1 MKKFLF
7 IIFILTYVMAA
18 GKIAITVKTSGDV
31 KHIHADKSPDSPLKL
46 GTGLANEDMIQTGK
60 DGFAVAM
67 YLDDKTTVKVR
78 ENSEFLIGGVRSEKG
93 INKRVS
99 ISYGT
104 MMADVSKQKGKEF
117 IVATPTSVAS
127 VKGTEIVVVSDPV
140 LGDLFITLVGTI
152 VVTNSTSG
160 DTTSVSAGET
170 ASSTPDGS
178 LDVSQTNE
186 DDVPDF
192 EGDTTG
198 GEDEGASHELR
209 FEIEDVNGNMKE
221 IIILYQ

>member
-1 MKKFLF
+1 M
-7 IIFILTYVMAA
+7 
-18 GKIAITVKTSGDV
+18 
-31 KHIHADKSPDSPLKL
+31 
-46 GTGLANEDMIQTGK
+46 ANEDVIQTGK

-78 ENSEFLIGGVRSEKG
+78 ENSEFLIGGVRTEKG

-160 DTTSVSAGET
+160 DTTSVSAGQS
-170 ASSTPDGS
+170 ANSTPDGS

-186 DDVPDF
+186 GDIPDF
-192 EGDTTG
+192 DEDTGDQ
-198 GEDEGASHELR
+198 DEGSSHELR
-209 FEIEDVNGNMKE
+209 FEIEDINGNMKE
-221 IIILYQ
+221 IIIQYQ